1 VTTAVSLLLVDAL
14 GDDRRLER
22 WIVGHRVSWLNGLFE
37 QLSRVGTYGLVWLAI
52 ALLLA
57 LLWRR
62 LSIFVLVLAADAI
75 ADLVSVLLKAA
86 IPRARPHLNHLVAL
100 PTSHSFPSGHAAT
113 SFACATV
120 LGAVAPRY
128 RIAFLVLAAAIAYS
142 RLYNGVHYPL
152 DVLGGVVIGV
162 LVGLTV
168 LRLPATR
175 RRGSRRGWPAG

>member
-1 VTTAVSLLLVDAL
+1 
-14 GDDRRLER
+14 
-22 WIVGHRVSWLNGLFE
+22 
-37 QLSRVGTYGLVWLAI
+37 LSRIGTYGLVWLAI
-52 ALLLA
+52 ALVLA

-62 LSIFVLVLAADAI
+62 PSIFVLVLAADAI
-75 ADLVSVLLKAA
+75 ADLLSALLKAA
-86 IPRARPHLNHLVAL
+86 IPRARPDVSHLVTM

-128 RIAFLVLAAAIAYS
+128 RLAFLVLAAAIAYS

-152 DVLGGVVIGV
+152 DVLGGVVLGV
-162 LVGLTV
+162 LVGITV

-175 RRGSRRGWPAG
+175 RRKLRRG

>member
-1 VTTAVSLLLVDAL
+1 VTPASFLLLADAL
-14 GDDRRLER
+14 SGDRRLEH
-22 WIVGHRVSWLNGLFE
+22 WIVTHRVSWLDGVFE
-37 QLSRVGTYGLVWLAI
+37 ELSRIGTWGLVWLAI
-52 ALLLA
+52 ALVLA

-62 LSIFVLVLAADAI
+62 LSIFVFVLAADAI
-75 ADLVSVLLKAA
+75 ADLVSALLKAA
-86 IPRARPHLNHLVAL
+86 IPRARPHLNHLVTL

-120 LGAVAPRY
+120 LGAAAPRY

-152 DVLGGVVIGV
+152 DVLGGVVLGV

-168 LRLPATR
+168 LRLPAGR
-175 RRGSRRGWPAG
+175 RRGSRRGWRAG